1 MGEAVGVCAGF
12 DDGGVVGEAVDD
24 CCAQAGVGE
33 GVGPGGEGLVGGDR
47 DGVLL
52 LSFGE
57 DLEQQFGASPVEFQ
71 VAELVNHEEVD
82 AAVAVDGLGEL
93 FLVGGFDELVHEPG
107 GEGVSD
113 AVALLGGGGAER
125 DEQVGLAGA
134 GAPDQAQRVAAAD
147 PVACGELVDGGRV
160 DVGVRGEVEV
170 GEPFL
175 AGEAGA
181 LDATQGGAAVAVV
194 DDGAD
199 RGQPK
204 PAAGLVDRGLRG
216 LLGEALTTAK
226 ALGTAGAGGGYG
238 VPVGVWW

>member
-1 MGEAVGVCAGF
+1 M
-12 DDGGVVGEAVDD
+12 
-24 CCAQAGVGE
+24 
-33 GVGPGGEGLVGGDR
+33 
-47 DGVLL
+47 
-52 LSFGE
+52 
-57 DLEQQFGASPVEFQ
+57 
-71 VAELVNHEEVD
+71 
-82 AAVAVDGLGEL
+82 

-147 PVACGELVDGGRV
+147 PVAGGELVDGGRV

-181 LDATQGGAAVAVV
+181 LDAAQGGAAVAVV
-194 DDGAD
+194 DLGEQEFGEEALVGELLVSGDTDCFVHDRAD
-199 RGQPK
+199 RG
-204 PAAGLVDRGLRG
+204 
-216 LLGEALTTAK
+216 
-226 ALGTAGAGGGYG
+226 
-238 VPVGVWW
+238 